1 MKIKEYMHYSK
12 SDKMNLNKIADTIW
26 NMEDMPNN
34 DNFHKTV
41 IMVVQDLYG
50 GTLEQGL
57 EVWNII
63 EKKYICD

>member
-1 MKIKEYMHYSK
+1 MHYSK